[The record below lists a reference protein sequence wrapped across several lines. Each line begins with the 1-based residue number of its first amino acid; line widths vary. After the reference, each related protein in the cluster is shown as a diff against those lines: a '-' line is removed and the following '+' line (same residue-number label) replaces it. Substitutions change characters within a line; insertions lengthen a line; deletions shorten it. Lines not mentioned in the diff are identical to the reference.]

1 MTLQIFILGTLSEGE
16 RHPYDLKKQ
25 VLKSLDSA
33 ISINDGTLYYHFEVL
48 AKKGLIK
55 KIKVVQSEN
64 RPEKTTYGITDK
76 GRKAL
81 EDDIY
86 AVFQNVTNV
95 TTLYSS
101 LLFLDKVDK
110 HKLAYL
116 IEESIDRMA
125 KRIELIENSDPE
137 LLHDIS
143 ENKLV
148 PVKLISEHAYQM
160 LQNNLTWLQKLLAYV
175 RGE

>member
-1 MTLQIFILGTLSEGE
+1 MTLQIFILGTLSEGD

-81 EDDIY
+81 EEDIY

-110 HKLAYL
+110 NKLAYL
-116 IEESIDRMA
+116 IEESIERMA
-125 KRIELIENSDPE
+125 KKIELIEQSDPE
-137 LLHDIS
+137 ITHVIPES
-143 ENKLV
+143 KRV
-148 PVKLISEHAYQM
+148 PVRLIAEHAHQM
-160 LQNNLTWLQKLLAYV
+160 LQSNLIWLQKLLAHV
-175 RGE
+175 RS